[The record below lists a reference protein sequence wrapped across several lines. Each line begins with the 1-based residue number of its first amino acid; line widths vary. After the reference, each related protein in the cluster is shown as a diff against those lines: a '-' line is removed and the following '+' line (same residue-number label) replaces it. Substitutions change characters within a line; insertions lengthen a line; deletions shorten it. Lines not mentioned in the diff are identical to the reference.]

1 MAYDLLIKNG
11 RIIDGSGAPAFD
23 GNVAVTDGR
32 IVEVGKADGPATRV
46 IDAHGMAVA
55 PGFIDN
61 HCHYDAQIIWDPLCT
76 YSCYHGVTT
85 VIFGNCSLGLAPV
98 RAEDQ
103 YFLTQMLSRIEA
115 IPMEALQAGVDWS
128 WSSIPE
134 YLDAVD
140 RRLGVNAGILIGH
153 SAVRRYVMG
162 EASQERDATG
172 EEIEAMQGVIRDGM
186 AAGALGLSFNRNPA
200 HFDMEGRLVPG
211 SVAPI
216 SELYALAESLRDLN
230 TGILQCGAAYPL
242 EISEGLCTKLSQV
255 SQRPMVYNQIVHRW
269 SEPDRWKEHL
279 AIVEERIREGNRV
292 YPLINPR
299 PGNSRFTLKNAQVFD
314 RLPSW
319 QRIMMESPEKK
330 MAAFRDPEVRR
341 RLHAEAVEH
350 IDLPPNAFSPRW
362 DKVWVSDTA
371 LEKNRE
377 LLGKSMADIAEEQGK
392 DVLDAFL
399 DLALEEGLDTKFV
412 VNQTGG
418 DDEAMAVLLS
428 HPDTVIGLSD
438 GGAHV
443 IFDAGYGYCT
453 LVLGHWVREKH
464 ALSLEEAVRKLTS
477 AQASL
482 FGMEDRG
489 LIQPGLAADIVVF
502 DPDTVAPKNPEMVR
516 DLPGGGERLNQFAEG
531 IELTVVNGQ
540 VLIEGSEHTG
550 AYPGRVL
557 RNSAYKGPR

>member
-32 IVEVGKADGPATRV
+32 IVEVGKATGPATRV
-46 IDAHGMAVA
+46 IDAHGMAIS

-61 HCHYDAQIIWDPLCT
+61 HCHYDAQITWDPLCT

-85 VIFGNCSLGLAPV
+85 VIFGNCSLGLAPAKV
-98 RAEDQ
+98 EDQ

-115 IPMEALQAGVDWS
+115 IPLEALQAGVDWT

-134 YLDAVD
+134 YLDTVD
-140 RRLGVNAGILIGH
+140 RRLGVNAGVLIGH

-162 EASQERDATG
+162 DASQDRDATG
-172 EEIEAMQGVIRDGM
+172 EEIEAMQVVIRDGM

-200 HFDMEGRLVPG
+200 HFDMAGRLVPG

-216 SELYALAESLRDLN
+216 SELLALAGALRGLD

-242 EISEGLCTKLSQV
+242 EISERLCTRLAQASG
-255 SQRPMVYNQIVHRW
+255 RPMVYNQIAHRW
-269 SEPDRWKEHL
+269 SAPDQWKEHL

-314 RLPSW
+314 RLQAW
-319 QRIMMESPEKK
+319 QPIMRESPEKRV
-330 MAAFRDPEVRR
+330 AAFRDPEVRR
-341 RLHAEAVEH
+341 RLHAEAVEGVGV
-350 IDLPPNAFSPRW
+350 PYNAFSRRW
-362 DKVWVSDTA
+362 DKMWVARTA
-371 LEKNRE
+371 LEKNRG
-377 LLGKSMADIAEEQGK
+377 LVGKSLTEIAEEQGK

-399 DLALEEGLDTKFV
+399 DLALEEDLDTAFEF
-412 VNQTGG
+412 NQVGG
-418 DDEAMAVLLS
+418 DDEAMAALLS

-453 LVLGHWVREKH
+453 LVLGHWVREKK

-489 LIQPGLAADIVVF
+489 LIQPGMAADIVVF
-502 DPDTVAPKNPEMVR
+502 DPDTVAPKSPEMVR
-516 DLPGGGERLNQFAEG
+516 DLPGGGERLSQYAKG
-531 IELTVVNGQ
+531 IECTVVNGQ
-540 VLIEGSEHTG
+540 LLIEGGEHTG
-550 AYPGRVL
+550 AYPGRLL
-557 RNSAYKGPR
+557 RNSAYKGR